1 MKTLHFINA
10 QLPSGEHS
18 LLVEDGKIVA
28 LNPVSVPDDA
38 EVLDCNQKWL
48 IPGGVDVH
56 THFGMPLRD
65 GITSTSWRD
74 SGEQA

>member
-1 MKTLHFINA
+1 MKILHFINA

-48 IPGGVDVH
+48 IPGGVDV
-56 THFGMPLRD
+56 
-65 GITSTSWRD
+65 
-74 SGEQA
+74 